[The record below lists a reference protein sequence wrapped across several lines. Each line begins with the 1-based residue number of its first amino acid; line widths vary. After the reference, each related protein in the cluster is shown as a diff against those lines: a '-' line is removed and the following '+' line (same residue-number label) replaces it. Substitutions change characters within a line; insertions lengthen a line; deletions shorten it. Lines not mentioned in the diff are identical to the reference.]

1 MGRGVVIHDL
11 DQVTRSP
18 VSLTRGSDGSIHS
31 SSEDL
36 RQSRHNL
43 GFDQVNRQRGPS
55 PRRPVELRLKT
66 SLFLRRQQDDW
77 PSIASPSPL
86 AAAEHHHF
94 FRNHAKKT
102 KRHTQP
108 TPRMSDYSRQ
118 EIASRILHALGF
130 EKRSSTDPQNSDG
143 KIDSTLLGTKALR
156 LSNEIFVGGN
166 EGIGGLIQECMNDIE
181 ILYFPEDSVVVLARR
196 LFSFST
202 FRHLSH

>member
-1 MGRGVVIHDL
+1 VRFERPPSAAGAVEGGGRSSIVISSSLSSIVMADLVVHDL

-43 GFDQVNRQRGPS
+43 GVDQVNRQRGPS

-108 TPRMSDYSRQ
+108 TPRMSDYLRQ

-130 EKRSSTDPQNSDG
+130 EKRPSTDPQNSDG
-143 KIDSTLLGTKALR
+143 KIDSTLGYQGPEAL
-156 LSNEIFVGGN
+156 
-166 EGIGGLIQECMNDIE
+166 
-181 ILYFPEDSVVVLARR
+181 
-196 LFSFST
+196 
-202 FRHLSH
+202 